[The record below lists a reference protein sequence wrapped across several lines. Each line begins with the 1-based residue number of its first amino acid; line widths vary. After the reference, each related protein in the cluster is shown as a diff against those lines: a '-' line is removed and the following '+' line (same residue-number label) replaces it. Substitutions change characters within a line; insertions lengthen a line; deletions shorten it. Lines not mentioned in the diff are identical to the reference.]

1 MRRFDEQRWLIDNII
16 RANGI
21 DWDQPR
27 SLYIHAPCGIE
38 ANADFAGIRERVKK
52 MADIGPAFAAVARR
66 REAKAN
72 AAAQADHKVTAR
84 DNFFMAAVHWGAAQ
98 WPYDENDETNIAYN
112 NKKRECYAKYA
123 ALADHHVEAVWVPFK
138 DKAIPAWLHLPPG
151 YTGGRLPV
159 VISVPG
165 MDSYKEIQVALYG
178 DKFLNRGMAVLAI
191 DGPGQYEA
199 PMIGLHFTM
208 ENWMATGRRWST
220 GSAARP
226 ELDATRIG
234 VSGTSFG
241 SLFGTVLTAQRAAH
255 QGLRGDVGVPRARLP
270 HHLPGSLADL
280 QEALHVHVG
289 HHRRGRVRRI
299 PQKITWEGHADK
311 IKVPYLC
318 VAGEAEELSPLEHS
332 DRLMAALKGPK
343 QMVVYQESRHSVG
356 NVPAANLGP
365 FPPILVADWL
375 ADRLA
380 GKSFV
385 SERWYV
391 AGSGRDQQDA
401 VLNCNAMRLSR
412 RQFLRAAVGA
422 AALSAVSCA
431 VAAQLSVAAGAR
443 DRRFA
448 AGQLARHRR
457 ASHGAM
463 AVGTARPSLCR
474 R

>member
-1 MRRFDEQRWLIDNII
+1 MNRPQQGFPPVLDRRPAPRMRRFDEQRWLIDNII

-72 AAAQADHKVTAR
+72 AAALADHKVTAR

-123 ALADHHVEAVWVPFK
+123 ALADHRVEAVWVPFK
-138 DKAIPAWLHLPPG
+138 GKAIPAWLHLPPG
-151 YTGGRLPV
+151 YSGGRLPV
-159 VISVPG
+159 VIAIPG

-208 ENWMATGRRWST
+208 ENWMATGPALVDWI
-220 GSAARP
+220 GARP
-226 ELDATRIG
+226 ELDAARIG
-234 VSGTSFG
+234 VVGTSFG
-241 SLFGTVLTAQRAAH
+241 SLFGTVLT
-255 QGLRGDVGVPRARLP
+255 GSEPRIKACAVMSVC
-270 HHLPGSLADL
+270 HEPGCHTIF
-280 QEALHVHVG
+280 QEASPTFKKRFMYMSG
-289 HHRRGRVRRI
+289 ITDEDEFDAFR
-299 PQKITWEGHADK
+299 KTITWEGHAEK
-311 IKVPYLC
+311 IRVPYLC
-318 VAGEAEELSPLEHS
+318 VAGEADELSPLEHS

-356 NVPAANLGP
+356 NVAAANLGP
-365 FPPILVADWL
+365 FPTILIADWL
-375 ADRLA
+375 FDRLA
-380 GKSFV
+380 GKPLV

-391 AGSGRDQQDA
+391 AGSGEI
-401 VLNCNAMRLSR
+401 NK
-412 RQFLRAAVGA
+412 
-422 AALSAVSCA
+422 
-431 VAAQLSVAAGAR
+431 
-443 DRRFA
+443 
-448 AGQLARHRR
+448 
-457 ASHGAM
+457 
-463 AVGTARPSLCR
+463 TAY
-474 R
+474 

>member
-1 MRRFDEQRWLIDNII
+1 MNRPQQGFPPILDHRGAPAVARFDAQRWLIDNII

-72 AAAQADHKVTAR
+72 AAAAADRKVTAR

-123 ALADHHVEAVWVPFK
+123 ALSDHHVEAVWVPFAG
-138 DKAIPAWLHLPPG
+138 KAIPAWLHLPPNHAS
-151 YTGGRLPV
+151 GRVPV
-159 VISVPG
+159 VIAVPG

-178 DKFLNRGMAVLAI
+178 DRFLNRGMAVLAI

-199 PMIGLHFTM
+199 PMIGLNFSM
-208 ENWMATGRRWST
+208 ENWIATGPAIVDWI
-220 GSAARP
+220 AARP

-241 SLFGTVLTAQRAAH
+241 TLFGTVLTAH
-255 QGLRGDVGVPRARLP
+255 EPRIKACAVMSVC
-270 HHLPGSLADL
+270 HEPGCRTIFE
-280 QEALHVHVG
+280 EASPTFKKRFMYMSG
-289 HHRRGRVRRI
+289 ITDEAEFDKFR
-299 PQKITWEGHADK
+299 QSITWEGHADK
-311 IKVPYLC
+311 IRVPFLC
-318 VAGEAEELSPLEHS
+318 VAGEADELSPVKHS
-332 DRLMAALKGPK
+332 EDLIAALKGPK
-343 QMVVYQESRHSVG
+343 QMVIYQESRHSVG

-380 GKSFV
+380 GKPFI

-391 AGSGRDQQDA
+391 TGSGEIA
-401 VLNCNAMRLSR
+401 K
-412 RQFLRAAVGA
+412 
-422 AALSAVSCA
+422 
-431 VAAQLSVAAGAR
+431 
-443 DRRFA
+443 
-448 AGQLARHRR
+448 
-457 ASHGAM
+457 
-463 AVGTARPSLCR
+463 TAY
-474 R
+474 